1 MDARRIRFGE
11 SAGVRR
17 EIALALGLF
26 AALVAASLHGFS
38 LPRWHAVIDG
48 SEPDEVLSG
57 SAREIRGDD
66 WYVQIPLALAQ
77 RAHQP
82 PFPRVNENIGAGQDV
97 ILPVATPIAHPITL
111 LRPEQWGFFA
121 GDDFGLAWMWWLRVF
136 GTALAWSRVAWFVAG
151 RRTGFAVAGGALV
164 LFSPVVQMWSLNP
177 APLLIPAGLGIAAA
191 LAFFE
196 ARTRARRVQLA
207 LVLAFAVA
215 SLAAGFYPP
224 YQVSLAWVGL
234 AVFAGHVLARRGQG
248 ARVLPNATWILAGAL
263 LGATIAAAL
272 FWNARAAIEA
282 ITATTYPGRRVST
295 GDLMPLSRLFGH
307 HLLVATRGG
316 DEAQVVVAAVPW
328 LWFPVVAAGEALR
341 FVRTRRADPAAIALV
356 LVCAAFVTYAC
367 FGVPE
372 SVARATGLAWVP
384 SARVPLA
391 LGVADALLLVRVLA
405 RPPDDGE
412 PGHLP
417 ALCVA
422 VAWIAWIGIVANGVH
437 ARREELGGAATALLV
452 VANGGVA
459 YALLRRPR
467 PECVTAA
474 LAVAL
479 AASTIWFNPLVRGGS
494 AFLREN
500 ALSRQILAI
509 DRAAGGATAWVVFG
523 PPALGNLPRVLGVR
537 SLGGVQPI
545 PQLALWRRLD
555 PGGGER
561 DVYDRYAH
569 VFFETGRSDVPRFQ
583 TRGIDGFAVR
593 VAPGSPALRELGATH
608 VLIQMPEPQP
618 EAVLRAMPGLRWLAS
633 AGRNHLFAL
642 E

>member
-1 MDARRIRFGE
+1 MRRG
-11 SAGVRR
+11 
-17 EIALALGLF
+17 IALALGLF
-26 AALVAASLHGFS
+26 AALVAAGLHGFS

-48 SEPDEVLSG
+48 SEPDEVLLG
-57 SAREIRGDD
+57 VPREIRGDD

-82 PFPRVNENIGAGQDV
+82 PFPRVNRNIGDGQDV

-121 GDDFGLAWMWWLRVF
+121 GDDAGLAWMWWLRVF
-136 GTALAWSRVAWFVAG
+136 GIAAAWAAVAWFVAG
-151 RRTGFAVAGGALV
+151 RRTGFVVAGGALV

-191 LAFFE
+191 LALFE
-196 ARTRARRVQLA
+196 ARTRARRVALA

-215 SLAAGFYPP
+215 SLAVAFYPP
-224 YQVSLAWVGL
+224 YQVSLAWVGI
-234 AVFAGHVLARRGQG
+234 AVLGGAGIGHVGSDRPWR
-248 ARVLPNATWILAGAL
+248 PNALALAGGAG
-263 LGATIAAAL
+263 LGVAIAAAT
-272 FWNARAAIEA
+272 FWDARDAIETIA
-282 ITATTYPGRRVST
+282 STAYPGRRIST

-307 HLLVATRGG
+307 HLLVAMRGG
-316 DEAQVVVAAVPW
+316 DEAQGVVAAVPW

-341 FVRTRRADPAAIALV
+341 FARTRRIDPLAAALV
-356 LVCAAFVTYAC
+356 LVCAAFVAYAC
-367 FGVPE
+367 RGVPE

-405 RPPDDGE
+405 RPRDEGE

-437 ARREELGGAATALLV
+437 ARRGDLGGAVTALLV
-452 VANGGVA
+452 VANGGIA

-467 PECVTAA
+467 PACIAGA

-479 AASTIWFNPLVRGGS
+479 AASTLWFNPLVRGGS

-509 DRAAGGATAWVVFG
+509 DRAAGGATTWAVFG

-555 PGGGER
+555 PDGSER

-569 VFFETGRSDVPRFQ
+569 VLFETGRSSVPRFQ
-583 TRGIDGFAVR
+583 ARGVDGFAVR

-608 VLIQMPEPQP
+608 VLIQLPEPQP
-618 EAVLRAMPGLRWLAS
+618 ETVLRAMPGLRWLAS